1 MGTHD
6 KHRERLRAN
15 FLATGLKG
23 KTDHQILELLLTYI
37 IPRIDVNPIAHE
49 LIDRFGSLAGVLDA
63 DISDLVKTRN
73 ITEYG
78 AVLLKLIPE
87 LSATYYESKF
97 KDRVVLDTY
106 EKTKAYM
113 IPKLAPEKNEVFY
126 ALCLDTHLHLIRA
139 VLHSEG
145 LTEKA
150 NINIRNLVNDILK
163 TGAYQVILVHN
174 HLSGSV
180 EPSTADINAT
190 NKIKDALKLLDI
202 KVLDH
207 LIISGDKCTNLAS
220 IMSFD

>member
-113 IPKLAPEKNEVFY
+113 IP
-126 ALCLDTHLHLIRA
+126 
-139 VLHSEG
+139 
-145 LTEKA
+145 
-150 NINIRNLVNDILK
+150 
-163 TGAYQVILVHN
+163 
-174 HLSGSV
+174 
-180 EPSTADINAT
+180 
-190 NKIKDALKLLDI
+190 
-202 KVLDH
+202 
-207 LIISGDKCTNLAS
+207 
-220 IMSFD
+220 